1 MPWNL
6 LATPEA
12 YIFTWLG
19 TYGGATGPIAGVLIA
34 DYWLVRRKGLKL
46 ADLYRA
52 DGVYRYAKGWN
63 WIAVVS
69 LLVGIVIAIGGAN
82 SAPGTGPF
90 PADGIIPFL
99 KPFYDYSWAVG
110 LVVAFVIYS
119 ALTLTV
125 GKKHVVAQTS

>member
-1 MPWNL
+1 M
-6 LATPEA
+6 
-12 YIFTWLG
+12 
-19 TYGGATGPIAGVLIA
+19 
-34 DYWLVRRKGLKL
+34 RRKQLKL

-90 PADGIIPFL
+90 PADGLIPFL

-110 LVVAFVIYS
+110 LAVAFVLYGG
-119 ALTLTV
+119 LTLTV
-125 GKKHVVAQTS
+125 GKKHIEAQTAGVPEGAPAA